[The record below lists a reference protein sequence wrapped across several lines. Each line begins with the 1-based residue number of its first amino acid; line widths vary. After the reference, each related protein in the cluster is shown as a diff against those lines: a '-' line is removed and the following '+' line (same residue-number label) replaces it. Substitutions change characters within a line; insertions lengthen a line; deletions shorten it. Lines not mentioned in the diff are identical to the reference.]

1 VVKIP
6 IIINAVEPPKEGQMW
21 VVPKDKAERTRLG
34 GIECKVTAV
43 KEDHA
48 KENWMVY
55 LVPPRPMDIFHGWYF
70 IDKETGKVRA

>member
-1 VVKIP
+1 
-6 IIINAVEPPKEGQMW
+6 MW

-55 LVPPRPMDIFHGWYF
+55 LVPPRPMDIFHG
-70 IDKETGKVRA
+70 